1 MVRCVI
7 FALVI
12 GFMFDRAFLSTNVD
26 ANKSNISGNTPLH
39 SAVLN
44 LVNSDEHVQ
53 VINLLVET
61 GANPGPWGSSNFT
74 SLQPAVCNGWHLE
87 IMKLAVGDKGIRGQA
102 HTFGSQIR
110 PNNFRKFKGHYITW
124 FPNSSFF
131 VLTTWDVM
139 EDEALEGPGGHA
151 STQEHRVKELDIE
164 ESCPPVEYYLC
175 TQGIP
180 IYHTYLHPFKR
191 HNYGVSMDLPLST
204 GLGHRQSPPSM
215 KAP

>member
-87 IMKLAVGDKGIRGQA
+87 IMKLAVGDKGIPDLQ
-102 HTFGSQIR
+102 
-110 PNNFRKFKGHYITW
+110 GH
-124 FPNSSFF
+124 
-131 VLTTWDVM
+131 
-139 EDEALEGPGGHA
+139 PG
-151 STQEHRVKELDIE
+151 
-164 ESCPPVEYYLC
+164 ESVFDAA
-175 TQGIP
+175 G
-180 IYHTYLHPFKR
+180 
-191 HNYGVSMDLPLST
+191 
-204 GLGHRQSPPSM
+204 
-215 KAP
+215 